1 MSTTVET
8 RGPVVVEW
16 TGRVALLRLASP
28 NPLNPLSDEL
38 VGALGEVVGE
48 IEADP
53 GIHATVLTGSEKAF
67 AAGADVTEMAP
78 LDYAGAFAG
87 DVVGRTWDVLRRR
100 RKPLVA
106 AVRGY
111 ALGGGCELAMLCDV
125 VVAGEDATFGQPEIV
140 LGIVPGAGGTQR
152 LPRAVGKSL
161 AMQMC
166 LTGDAITADQA
177 LAAGLVSAVVAPAE
191 VVPTATA
198 LAGRIARHS
207 LPVILAV
214 KESVDRSFE
223 SSLSEGLLFERRAFH
238 SGFALADQKEG
249 IAAFR
254 ARRRPDFTNR

>member
-1 MSTTVET
+1 MGGIETHGPVTVE
-8 RGPVVVEW
+8 R
-16 TGRVALLRLASP
+16 TGRVALVRLASA
-28 NPLNPLSDEL
+28 NPLNPLSDEV
-38 VGALGEVVGE
+38 VGAVGE
-48 IEADP
+48 TVLAIEADP
-53 GIHATVLTGSEKAF
+53 GIHATVLTGSERAF

-78 LDYAGAFAG
+78 LDYAGAFGG
-87 DVVGRTWDVLRRR
+87 DVIGRAWDVLCRR
-100 RKPLVA
+100 RKPVVA
-106 AVRGY
+106 AVRGF

-166 LTGDAITADQA
+166 LTGDPITADQA
-177 LAAGLVSAVVAPAE
+177 LAAGLVSAVVPAPE
-191 VVPTATA
+191 VVPTALT
-198 LAGRIARHS
+198 LAERIARHS

-214 KESVDRSFE
+214 KEAVDRSFE

-238 SGFALADQKEG
+238 AGFALTDQKEG

-254 ARRRPDFTNR
+254 ERRRPDFTNR